1 MKVSALRSDL
11 RDLNG
16 AIAPVGATTLKET
29 LRHCHTSAVT
39 ELVFNPKRHSL
50 LSFNHLPHLDDAAY
64 SGWLTYA

>member
-1 MKVSALRSDL
+1 M
-11 RDLNG
+11 
-16 AIAPVGATTLKET
+16 KET
-29 LRHCHTSAVT
+29 LRHCRTSAVT